1 MGMRILVVALA
12 LTVLGACQGAF
23 MGSLTGASVV
33 GAVIGAN
40 VGLVWGTILGFIAT
54 LISRREKWSLWA
66 GNAALFLGAVVMGIK
81 LGGALLISMELT
93 AVLRLSPEAVSASM
107 RDPDVATLLVYVT
120 NGSMEWLVLPA
131 IVLSNWHSPRRRMIM
146 VAALIFFLER
156 IWTYTYFAPVIT
168 GIGSDFADGAAISRL
183 LPDLEQWAKL
193 NWIRTAVGDGSIF
206 AALLLAAFTPGS
218 GSRTEAKPP

>member
-1 MGMRILVVALA
+1 MRILVVALA
-12 LTVLGACQGAF
+12 LTALGAFQGAF
-23 MGSLTGASVV
+23 VGSLMEASVV
-33 GAVIGAN
+33 GAVVGAN

-66 GNAALFLGAVVMGIK
+66 GNATLFLGAVVMGIK

-93 AVLRLSPEAVSASM
+93 TVLRLSSEAVAASM

-131 IVLSNWHSPRRRMIM
+131 IVLFNWHSPRRRTIM

-168 GIGSDFADGAAISRL
+168 GIGSDFDDGVAISRL
-183 LPDLEQWAKL
+183 LPDLEQWARL
-193 NWIRTAVGDGSIF
+193 NWIRTVVGDGSVF
-206 AALLLAAFTPGS
+206 ASLLLAAFTPGS
-218 GSRTEAKPP
+218 GTRTEAKPSGT